1 MGNLNLLI
9 VTKNV
14 NLFAIEKIISI
25 RKRINFSSKRG
36 ETNLVMNG
44 KGPTKRKATAMNMLP
59 TMETADGYLM
69 RSQIWKFLLFLKNCI
84 VLKFCK
90 FCKFF
95 EIKSCFLIS
104 DLLKKLIFELYFC
117 NNSVV
122 NYKTGEW
129 DFLTFTQEEETLF
142 YKLLQAFTRLVK
154 IVWFLIR
161 GYML

>member
-1 MGNLNLLI
+1 MASLCPTTCYDQSKFINSNQKCWF
-9 VTKNV
+9 VRNRKN
-14 NLFAIEKIISI
+14 NFNSETHQHII
-25 RKRINFSSKRG
+25 INFSLKRG

-44 KGPTKRKATAMNMLP
+44 KGPTKRNATAMNMLP

-69 RSQIWKFLLFLKNCI
+69 RSQIWKFLLFLKKLYVFKILLIFWNKI
-84 VLKFCK
+84 M
-90 FCKFF
+90 
-95 EIKSCFLIS
+95 FLIS

-142 YKLLQAFTRLVK
+142 YKLLQDL
-154 IVWFLIR
+154 
-161 GYML
+161 